1 MTRRFLTAEDV
12 RRLGGPEIHLEDG
25 TVVTPQAAEAA
36 AAAGVRL
43 VGPAGAYAP
52 PVPDRGP
59 DADRAREVL
68 PHMPEPMTTDGV
80 GLVVTVVG
88 RNRPGVLAEVTAAL
102 AQNECDVRDISQRT
116 VGDYFHMVLTCAVP
130 VGRDFSHMKDALQ
143 CLGGESDY
151 VVRVMHEKVFRFM
164 HRV

>member
-1 MTRRFLTAEDV
+1 MSRRFLTAEDV
-12 RRLGGPEIHLEDG
+12 RRIGGPEIRVDEG

-36 AAAGVRL
+36 ASAGIRIS
-43 VGPAGAYAP
+43 GPAGAYAP
-52 PVPDRGP
+52 PLPDRGP
-59 DADRAREVL
+59 DAARAQEQL
-68 PHMPEPMTTDGV
+68 PHLPEPSSTDGV

-88 RNRPGVLAEVTAAL
+88 RNRAGVLAEVTAAL
-102 AQNECDVRDISQRT
+102 ASNECDVRDISQRT
-116 VGDYFHMVLTCAVP
+116 VGAFFHMVLTCAVP
-130 VGRDFSHMKDALQ
+130 PGRDFAQMKDTLQ

>member
-1 MTRRFLTAEDV
+1 MARRFLTAEDV
-12 RRLGGPEIHLEDG
+12 RRLGGPRIQLEEG

-36 AAAGVRL
+36 AAAGIEL
-43 VGPAGAYAP
+43 VGAAGAYAP
-52 PVPDRGP
+52 PLPDRGP
-59 DADRAREVL
+59 DAARAQTTL
-68 PHMPEPMTTDGV
+68 PRLPEPIATDGV

-102 AQNECDVRDISQRT
+102 AHAECDVRDISQRT
-116 VGDYFHMVLTCAVP
+116 VGAYFHMVLTCAVP
-130 VGRDFSHMKDALQ
+130 PGRDFAALKETLQ

>member
-1 MTRRFLTAEDV
+1 MARRFLTAEDV
-12 RRLGGPEIHLEDG
+12 RRLGGPEIHLDG
-25 TVVTPQAAEAA
+25 DTVVTPQAAEAA
-36 AAAGVRL
+36 AAMGIRIA
-43 VGPAGAYAP
+43 GPAGAYAP
-52 PVPDRGP
+52 PMPDRGP
-59 DADRAREVL
+59 DAARAQQSL
-68 PHMPEPMTTDGV
+68 PHMPEPSATDGI

-102 AQNECDVRDISQRT
+102 GAAECDVRDISQRT
-116 VGDYFHMVLTCAVP
+116 VGTYFHMVLTCAVP
-130 VGRDFSHMKDALQ
+130 PGREFGTLKDSLQ

>member
-1 MTRRFLTAEDV
+1 MARRFLTAEDV
-12 RRLGGPEIHLEDG
+12 RRLGGPEIHLDG
-25 TVVTPQAAEAA
+25 DTVVTPQAAEAA
-36 AAAGVRL
+36 ASLGIRIG
-43 VGPAGAYAP
+43 GPAGAYAP
-52 PVPDRGP
+52 PLPDRGP
-59 DADRAREVL
+59 DAARAQENL
-68 PHMPEPMTTDGV
+68 PHMPEPSSTNGI

-102 AQNECDVRDISQRT
+102 GAAECDVRDISQRT
-116 VGDYFHMVLTCAVP
+116 VGTYFHMVLTCAVAP
-130 VGRDFSHMKDALQ
+130 GRDFGSLKDSLQ

>member
-1 MTRRFLTAEDV
+1 MTKRFLTAEDV
-12 RRLGGPEIHLEDG
+12 RRLGGPEIHVEDG

-36 AAAGVRL
+36 ASMGIRL
-43 VGPAGAYAP
+43 SSGGGAYVEPA
-52 PVPDRGP
+52 PDRGP
-59 DADRAREVL
+59 DSGRASQIL
-68 PHMPEPMTTDGV
+68 PHLPEPTTTDGV

-116 VGDYFHMVLTCAVP
+116 IEAHFHLVLTCAVAP
-130 VGRDFSHMKDALQ
+130 GRDVGELKSTLQ
-143 CLGGESDY
+143 CLGGEGDY

>member
-1 MTRRFLTAEDV
+1 MAKRFLTAEDV
-12 RRLGGPEIHLEDG
+12 RRLGGPEIVIDAE
-25 TVVTPQAAEAA
+25 TVVTPQAFEAA
-36 AAAGVRL
+36 SAAEIRIL
-43 VGPAGAYAP
+43 GPSGAYAP

-59 DADRAREVL
+59 DAARAQEVL
-68 PHMPEPMTTDGV
+68 PHLPEPTTTDGI

-88 RNRPGVLAEVTAAL
+88 KNRPGVLAEVTSAL
-102 AQNECDVRDISQRT
+102 GAEECDVRDISQRT

-130 VGRDFSHMKDALQ
+130 PGRDFAALKEHLQ
-143 CLGGESDY
+143 CLGGEGDY

>member
-12 RRLGGPEIHLEDG
+12 RRLGGPEILLEEG

-36 AAAGVRL
+36 ASAGVRI

-52 PVPDRGP
+52 PNPDRGP
-59 DADRAREVL
+59 DAARAQEVL
-68 PHMPEPMTTDGV
+68 PHLPEPTTTDGI

-88 RNRPGVLAEVTAAL
+88 KNRPGVLSEVTSAL
-102 AQNECDVRDISQRT
+102 AQYECDVRDISQRT
-116 VGDYFHMVLTCAVP
+116 VGGYFHMVLTCGVP
-130 VGRDFSHMKDALQ
+130 PGRDFSAVKDGLQ

-151 VVRVMHEKVFRFM
+151 VVRVMHESVFRFM

>member
-1 MTRRFLTAEDV
+1 MARRFLTAEDV
-12 RRLGGPEIHLEDG
+12 RRLGGPEIHLDG
-25 TVVTPQAAEAA
+25 DTVVTPQAAEAA
-36 AAAGVRL
+36 AAMGIRIA
-43 VGPAGAYAP
+43 GPAGAYAP
-52 PVPDRGP
+52 PMPDRGP
-59 DADRAREVL
+59 DAARAQKSL
-68 PHMPEPMTTDGV
+68 PHMPEPSSTDGI

-102 AQNECDVRDISQRT
+102 GNAECDVRDISQRT
-116 VGDYFHMVLTCAVP
+116 VGTYFHMVLTCAVP
-130 VGRDFSHMKDALQ
+130 PGRDFGTLKDSLQ

>member
-12 RRLGGPEIHLEDG
+12 RRLGGPEILLEEG

-36 AAAGVRL
+36 AAAGIRI
-43 VGPAGAYAP
+43 VGPQGAYVP
-52 PVPDRGP
+52 PAPDRGP
-59 DADRAREVL
+59 DAARAQEVL
-68 PHMPEPMTTDGV
+68 PHLPEPTTTDGT

-88 RNRPGVLAEVTAAL
+88 KNRPGVLAEVTSAL
-102 AQNECDVRDISQRT
+102 AQYECDVRDISQRT
-116 VGDYFHMVLTCAVP
+116 VGGYFHMVVTCAVP
-130 VGRDFSHMKDALQ
+130 PGRDFSVVKDGLQ

-151 VVRVMHEKVFRFM
+151 VVRVMHESVFRFM

>member
-12 RRLGGPEIHLEDG
+12 NRLGGPEILLEEG

-43 VGPAGAYAP
+43 IGPAGAYAP
-52 PVPDRGP
+52 PMPDRGP
-59 DADRAREVL
+59 DAARAAESL
-68 PHMPEPMTTDGV
+68 PCLPEPTATEGV

-88 RNRPGVLAEVTAAL
+88 RNRHGVLAEVTAAL
-102 AQNECDVRDISQRT
+102 ASHECDVADISQRT
-116 VGDYFHMVLTCAVP
+116 VGGYFHMVVTCAVP
-130 VGRDFSHMKDALQ
+130 LGRDFSQVKDGLQ
-143 CLGGESDY
+143 CLGGEGDY
-151 VVRVMHEKVFRFM
+151 VVRVMHESVFRFM